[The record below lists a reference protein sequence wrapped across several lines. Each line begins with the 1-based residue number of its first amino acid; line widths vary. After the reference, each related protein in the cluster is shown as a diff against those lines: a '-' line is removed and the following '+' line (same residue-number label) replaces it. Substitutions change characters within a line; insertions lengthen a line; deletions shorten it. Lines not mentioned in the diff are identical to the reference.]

1 MAIRLPRSVKVL
13 RHRDYA
19 LVQAGNAVSNLG
31 TWMQYVGIGWALR
44 GLTGWEFALGLSFV
58 AQFGPSL
65 VLAPSA
71 GVLADRFDR
80 RRIVIVGTIA
90 QSLPPLATAILITQD
105 RLTIAWLLCLATLGG
120 IGQAVVLP
128 AGSAI
133 IPRLVPPNDAH
144 QAVTFGSAAVNMTRV
159 VGPAIGGAAIHFWG
173 LDWAFYLNGI
183 SFFGVVAA
191 WWFVRPARTR
201 VTDAER
207 NARGSLR
214 EGIAYARRDH
224 LVRHL
229 LLLNMVV
236 GVFMVHAP
244 LMPAFARDVLHGDSW
259 TYSVLTSATGIGA
272 VLGALSA
279 GELRGERQRWR
290 AIVASSLVIPTALV
304 LFASSTALILSVVAL
319 VGFGVSFF
327 LLLATSQSMLVIA
340 TPDNY
345 RGRVMGLFGMSS
357 VGGVP
362 FAGLLGGATA
372 GLVGPRP
379 TVAIAAGLILIYA
392 VWFAIAERGATTQF
406 GATNPAEG

>member
-1 MAIRLPRSVKVL
+1 M
-13 RHRDYA
+13 
-19 LVQAGNAVSNLG
+19 SNLG

-44 GLTGWEFALGLSFV
+44 GLTSWEFALGLSFV

-80 RRIVIVGTIA
+80 RRIVILATVA
-90 QSLPPLATAILITQD
+90 QSLPPFATAILITQG
-105 RLTIAWLLCLATLGG
+105 RLTIAWLLFLATLGG
-120 IGQAVVLP
+120 IAQAVVLP

-133 IPRLVPPNDAH
+133 VPRLVPPEDAH

-159 VGPAIGGAAIHFWG
+159 VGPAIGGAAIHLWG

-191 WWFVRPARTR
+191 WWFVRPSNTR
-201 VTDAER
+201 ATAEER
-207 NARGSLR
+207 NARGNLR
-214 EGIAYARRDH
+214 EGVAYARGDH

-236 GVFMVHAP
+236 GIFMVHAP
-244 LMPAFARDVLHGDSW
+244 LMPAFARDVLGGDSW
-259 TYSVLTSATGIGA
+259 TFSVLTSATGIGA
-272 VLGALSA
+272 VLGALAA
-279 GELRGERQRWR
+279 GELRRERQRWR
-290 AIVASSLVIPTALV
+290 AIVVSSLVIPGALL
-304 LFASSTALILSVVAL
+304 LFASSTMLLVSVVAL
-319 VGFGVSFF
+319 VAFGVSFF

-340 TPDNY
+340 TPDYY

-362 FAGLLGGATA
+362 FAGLLGGA
-372 GLVGPRP
+372 
-379 TVAIAAGLILIYA
+379 IAGLIGPRSAVALAAGCILAYA
-392 VWFAIAERGATTQF
+392 LWFAISERSATTQF
-406 GATNPAEG
+406 GSPTASRDTAST